1 MTTLVNF
8 RLPTHLKAPFQEICR
23 KRSTTM
29 TTEIVRFILD
39 YVGNTPG
46 ATNVTTWTKQESK
59 HHAR

>member
-23 KRSTTM
+23 KRRTTM

-46 ATNVTTWTKQESK
+46 ATNTPTWTKQEGK
-59 HHAR
+59 NHAR